1 MLSTN
6 CLLSEFFGNWS
17 HTLRVV
23 CVCEKPTKRRG
34 HHLPVHD
41 LALLCDEIFRILKRV
56 VRGEVLLG
64 LVCSAR
70 HLLVQLHKTPLVP
83 DPSYNKTARC
93 TVVGFSVGLGSGAAW
108 RTARAQ
114 SG

>member
-17 HTLRVV
+17 HTLQVV
-23 CVCEKPTKRRG
+23 CACEEPATGRQG
-34 HHLPVHD
+34 HYLPVHD
-41 LALLCDEIFRILKRV
+41 FALLYDEIFRILKRV

-83 DPSYNKTARC
+83 DPSYNKATR
-93 TVVGFSVGLGSGAAW
+93 
-108 RTARAQ
+108 
-114 SG
+114 